1 MTAHATSEPF
11 QVVVTNVEEHEDGA
25 ATYSFEMDDKAQ
37 EEIANIG
44 LEFMLYCASYGLD
57 LQYVLENLDL
67 IAEHQNNVG
76 TDSGK

>member
-1 MTAHATSEPF
+1 MSDNEPF
-11 QVVVTNVEEHEDGA
+11 QVVVTNVKEHEDGA
-25 ATYSFEMDDKAQ
+25 ATYSFAINDKAQ

-44 LEFMLYCASYGLD
+44 IEFMLYCASYGLD